1 MADSIKC
8 PECHAEI
15 PLTDVISHQIEE
27 QLAARLAR
35 ELAERDRLHV
45 EAAATKELELR
56 REFEETQAE
65 REAQLKVR
73 AEQKVASDLAD
84 LASRV
89 EEQDAELKKARGL
102 ELEL

>member
-35 ELAERDRLHV
+35 ELADRDRQHA
-45 EAAATKELELR
+45 EAAAARELELR
-56 REFEETQAE
+56 REFDETQTE
-65 REAQLKVR
+65 REGQLKLR
-73 AEQKVASDLAD
+73 AGQKVASNLAD
-84 LASRV
+84 LASTV
-89 EEQDAELKKARGL
+89 GEQDAEVKKARGL
-102 ELEL
+102 E